1 MTLSKL
7 ELRKLVHHAIQS
19 SKFWNI
25 FHPITL
31 GLIDEPAIKALR
43 ETGFQKAGVQLT
55 DEDIT
60 LIHDFAGR
68 FPFFNQIVCF
78 HLFESKIFNATINET
93 QVKNDLRPHYET
105 LWDLRTWEEQNLL
118 KKIRRSHMFK
128 QEFLLNDMIVRGL
141 VQKENDHFFI
151 FSMFFADLIRQS
163 FKVKKYDTWGTGLHI
178 FMSKTKDILGLI
190 KSLKR

>member
-1 MTLSKL
+1 
-7 ELRKLVHHAIQS
+7 
-19 SKFWNI
+19 
-25 FHPITL
+25 
-31 GLIDEPAIKALR
+31 
-43 ETGFQKAGVQLT
+43 
-55 DEDIT
+55 
-60 LIHDFAGR
+60 
-68 FPFFNQIVCF
+68 
-78 HLFESKIFNATINET
+78 
-93 QVKNDLRPHYET
+93 
-105 LWDLRTWEEQNLL
+105 LL
-118 KKIRRSHMFK
+118 KKIHRSHMFK